1 MKNIGGIL
9 VLFGAGSF
17 VLNML
22 GREFSLLM
30 WIDNWG
36 PTAGM
41 AIRIGMVIVGAGL
54 WLMGNK
60 QEPTSTESS

>member
-1 MKNIGGIL
+1 MKQIGGL
-9 VLFGAGSF
+9 FVLFGAGSF

-36 PTAGM
+36 TTVGTG
-41 AIRIGMVIVGAGL
+41 IRIGLIVVGAVLFYLGT
-54 WLMGNK
+54 K
-60 QEPTSTESS
+60 QSTEEAS